1 MNSNL
6 TDWST
11 FIRPDGLCNLLNRS
25 GDVIGTFTDWQVA
38 EFVCNMRNELT
49 ANAEII
55 AGLEDKI
62 VDLEEDIKVTEFDY
76 QDAKEQTENDHRTI
90 VDLENEVDVLKTKL
104 WNLTNE

>member
-1 MNSNL
+1 MNSKY

-11 FIRPDGLCNLLNRS
+11 FTRPDGLCNLLNRS

-55 AGLEDKI
+55 ANHEDKI
-62 VDLEEDIKVTEFDY
+62 AELESDHKEDADEISDL
-76 QDAKEQTENDHRTI
+76 KEQTENDHRTI
-90 VDLENEVDVLKTKL
+90 VDLEKEVDDLKTKL

>member
-11 FIRPDGLCNLLNRS
+11 FTRPDGLCNLLNRS

-55 AGLEDKI
+55 ANHEDKI
-62 VDLEEDIKVTEFDY
+62 AELEAFKKEDAQEIKDLEER
-76 QDAKEQTENDHRTI
+76 TENDHRTI
-90 VDLENEVDVLKTKL
+90 VDLEKEVDVLKTQL
-104 WNLTNE
+104 WNLTHE